1 MLNPE
6 QKQRQQQIITEL
18 GVKASIDPVFELN
31 QRIQFIKDYVR
42 VSRTRSL
49 VIGISGGIDSLVV
62 GCMAQLAAEQLR
74 LEGVDAS
81 FIALRLPYGEQ
92 ADAADA
98 AAAIRHIQPDF
109 CRELNIKAAT
119 DAAMAVLHQAGQRFS
134 SEAQADFIKGNIKA
148 RQRMIQCYAVAA
160 AESGLVLGSDHA
172 AEVLMGFFTK
182 YGDGA
187 ADLMPLAGLTK
198 SQVRQLADQCDVPD
212 ALIYKTPTADLES
225 LSPLQPDE
233 AAFGGV
239 TYEQIDAFLTGQEVP
254 VSVFEIIDRYFTASA
269 HKRHLP
275 ATPLTSS
282 L

>member
-18 GVKASIDPVFELN
+18 GVKSNIDPAVELK
-31 QRIQFIKDYVR
+31 QRIQFIKNYLR
-42 VSRTRSL
+42 TSRTRSL

-74 LEGVDAS
+74 MEGVDAS
-81 FIALRLPYGEQ
+81 FIALRLPYGTQ
-92 ADAADA
+92 QDAADA
-98 AAAIRHIQPDF
+98 AAAVRHIQPDI
-109 CRELNIKAAT
+109 CMELNIKEAT
-119 DAAMAVLHQAGQRFS
+119 DAAMAALHQADQRFS
-134 SEAQADFIKGNIKA
+134 SESQMDFIKGNIKA
-148 RQRMIQCYAVAA
+148 RQRMILCYAVAA

-198 SQVRQLADQCDVPD
+198 AQVRQLADQCDVPD
-212 ALIYKTPTADLES
+212 SLIYKTPTADLES

-233 AAFGGV
+233 EAFGGV
-239 TYEQIDAFLTGQEVP
+239 SYEQIDAFLTGQEVP
-254 VSVFEIIDRYFTASA
+254 VMVFETINRYFTTSA
-269 HKRHLP
+269 HKRSLP
-275 ATPLTSS
+275 ATPLTSTF
-282 L
+282 